1 MMQGLDLLPD
11 TRREHVTARLSSN
24 LIAWF
29 TTVRDDG
36 QPTTI
41 PVWFLAREDDVLL
54 YTRPGARKLRNL
66 RQHPRAVLALDV
78 TDLGRD
84 NIRIEGTV
92 ATAPDE
98 LPADRNQAYGTKYL
112 ERIGAMFGDVAVF
125 SAAFSVP
132 LILTPTRVRAE

>member
-1 MMQGLDLLPD
+1 MKGLDLLPAA
-11 TRREHVTARLSSN
+11 RRQHVAARLHSN

-54 YTRPGARKLRNL
+54 FTRPGTRKLQNL
-66 RQHPRAVLALDV
+66 AQNPRAVLGLDV
-78 TDLGRD
+78 TDIGRD
-84 NIRIEGTV
+84 NIRIEGVV
-92 ATAPDE
+92 AIAPDE
-98 LPADRNQAYGTKYL
+98 LPADRNPAYLAKYT
-112 ERIGAMFGDVAVF
+112 ERIGAMFTDPAAF

-132 LILTPTRVRAE
+132 LVLTPSKVRTE